1 MKNIILII
9 FIFAICS
16 CGKTDTPTPVS
27 ELIKKT
33 WIPQTVQENGTNVYT
48 KGATSNV
55 RVGYTNFQLS
65 LSGTSTASLTEFDGN
80 TFTGTY
86 ELQGETK
93 LILKNLNPQPTG
105 TSGTLEYT
113 ITKISATNFDL
124 NRITTSL
131 KTGGATN
138 TYALVVK

>member
-1 MKNIILII
+1 
-9 FIFAICS
+9 
-16 CGKTDTPTPVS
+16 
-27 ELIKKT
+27 
-33 WIPQTVQENGTNVYT
+33 
-48 KGATSNV
+48 
-55 RVGYTNFQLS
+55 
-65 LSGTSTASLTEFDGN
+65 LSGTSSASLTEFDGN

-105 TSGTLEYT
+105 TSGTIEYS
-113 ITKISATNFDL
+113 ITKSSATNLDL
-124 NRITTSL
+124 NRITSSL